1 MVGRRLVVVGGDAGG
16 MAAATVARRHD
27 PDLDIVA
34 LERGRWTSYSA
45 CGIPYLIGGEVKRL
59 EDLVVR
65 RPKDLRDGFGIDVR
79 MRCEAVAID
88 LDAGKIEVRN
98 HELSRTFSLGFDLVH
113 LGTGARPLRPPL
125 PGIDLP
131 FVGGVQTLD
140 DASQMLRHVTT
151 PPPWAPAGVRRV
163 VVVGAGYIGLEMA
176 EALVRRGASVTIV
189 TDMPEVMPSL
199 DPDMGAHVTQVMRG
213 LGITVRCGTK
223 VTGFEPGA
231 VQAGETSLPADLV
244 VLGLGV
250 APNAKLA
257 EEAGLA
263 LGAAGAIRVDRRQRT
278 SAETASAAGDCCTSH
293 HLVSDREVYV
303 ALGTVTNRQ
312 ARVAGANLGGGY
324 ATFAG
329 VLGTAVTKVCDL
341 EVGRTGLNE
350 AEAAEA
356 GFASVAATIESTTTA
371 GYLQEAA
378 GKIHVKV
385 VAERGSGRLLG
396 AQVVGRGPGAA
407 KRIDVVA
414 TALTAGMDCAEVAEL
429 DLGYAPPFSPV
440 WDPVAI
446 AARKAASLATG

>member
-1 MVGRRLVVVGGDAGG
+1 MGRRLVVVGGDAGG
-16 MAAATVARRHD
+16 MAAATMARRND

-45 CGIPYLIGGEVKRL
+45 CGIPYLVGGEVKQL
-59 EDLVVR
+59 DDLVMR
-65 RPKDLRDGFGIDVR
+65 TPKALRDGFGIDVR
-79 MRCEAVAID
+79 MRCEAMAID
-88 LDAGKIEVRN
+88 LDTGKIEVRN

-140 DASQMLRHVTT
+140 DAAQLLRNLTGA
-151 PPPWAPAGVRRV
+151 PSWAPAGVRRV

-176 EALVRRGASVTIV
+176 EAFVRRGASVTVV
-189 TDMPEVMPSL
+189 TDTPEVMPSL
-199 DPDMGAHVTQVMRG
+199 DPDMGAHVTRAMRA
-213 LGITVRCGTK
+213 LGITVRCGTE
-223 VTGFEPGA
+223 VTGFEPGRVLTA
-231 VQAGETSLPADLV
+231 ESSLPADLV

-250 APNAKLA
+250 TPNAQLA
-257 EEAGLA
+257 EAAGLT
-263 LGAAGAIRVDRRQRT
+263 LGARGAIRVDRRQWT
-278 SAETASAAGDCCTSH
+278 SAEVATAAGDCCTSR
-293 HLVSDREVYV
+293 HLVSGREVHV
-303 ALGTVTNRQ
+303 ALGTVANKQ
-312 ARVAGANLGGGY
+312 ARVAGTNLGGGY

-350 AEAAEA
+350 KEAAAA
-356 GFASVAATIESTTTA
+356 GFGAVAATIDSTTTA
-371 GYLQEAA
+371 GYLGEAA

-385 VAERGSGRLLG
+385 VAERGGGRLLG
-396 AQVVGRGPGAA
+396 AQIVGRGPGAA

-414 TALTAGMDCAEVAEL
+414 TALTARMACAEVAEL
-429 DLGYAPPFSPV
+429 DLGYAPPFSPL

-446 AARKAASLATG
+446 AARKAAGNAAG

>member
-1 MVGRRLVVVGGDAGG
+1 VGRRLVVVGGDAGG

-45 CGIPYLIGGEVKRL
+45 CGIPYVVGGEVKRL

-65 RPKDLRDGFGIDVR
+65 RPQELRDSFGIDVR
-79 MRCEAVAID
+79 MRCEAMAID
-88 LDAGKIEVRN
+88 LDAGKVEARN
-98 HELSRTFSLGFDLVH
+98 HELGRTFSLGFDLVH
-113 LGTGARPLRPPL
+113 LGTGARPRRPPL

-140 DASQMLRHVTT
+140 DAGLLLRHVSNA
-151 PPPWAPAGVRRV
+151 PAWAPTGVNRV

-176 EALVRRGASVTIV
+176 EAFVRRGSSVTVV
-189 TDMPEVMPSL
+189 TASSEVMPTL
-199 DPDMGAHVTQVMRG
+199 DPDMGAHVTKVMRG
-213 LGITVRCGTK
+213 FGITVRCGTQ
-223 VTGFEPGA
+223 VTGFEPGS
-231 VQAGETSLPADLV
+231 VQTGDGSLPADLV
-244 VLGLGV
+244 ILGLGV
-250 APNAKLA
+250 APNAQLA
-257 EEAGLA
+257 EEAGLT

-278 SAETASAAGDCCTSH
+278 SAEVAFAAGDCCTSR
-293 HLVSDREVYV
+293 HLISGREVHV
-303 ALGTVTNRQ
+303 ALGTVANKQ

-341 EVGRTGLNE
+341 EVGRTGLSE
-350 AEAAEA
+350 AEAAAA
-356 GFASVAATIESTTTA
+356 GFSSVAATIESTTTA
-371 GYLQEAA
+371 GYLHESA

-396 AQVVGRGPGAA
+396 AQIVGRGPGAA

-429 DLGYAPPFSPV
+429 DLGYAPPFSPL

>member
-1 MVGRRLVVVGGDAGG
+1 MGRRLVVVGGDAGG
-16 MAAATVARRHD
+16 MAAATSARRHD

-45 CGIPYLIGGEVKRL
+45 CGIPYLVGGEVKRL
-59 EDLVVR
+59 DDLVIR
-65 RPKDLRDGFGIDVR
+65 TPKDLRDSYGIDVR
-79 MRCEAVAID
+79 MRCEAMAID
-88 LDAGKIEVRN
+88 LDTGKLEVRN
-98 HELSRTFSLGFDLVH
+98 HELSRTFTLGFDLVH

-140 DASQMLRHVTT
+140 DAGQLLRHLTS
-151 PPPWAPAGVRRV
+151 PPPWAPDGIERV

-176 EALVRRGASVTIV
+176 EAFVRRGASVTV
-189 TDMPEVMPSL
+189 LTDRSEVMPSL
-199 DPDMGAHVTQVMRG
+199 DPDMGAHVTKVMRG
-213 LGITVRCGTK
+213 LGITVHCGTK
-223 VTGFEPGA
+223 VTGFEPGS
-231 VQAGETSLPADLV
+231 VRAGGTSFPADLV

-250 APNAKLA
+250 APNAELA
-257 EEAGLA
+257 EEAGLT

-278 SAETASAAGDCCTSH
+278 SNEIAWAAGDCCASR
-293 HLVSDREVYV
+293 HLVSGREVYV
-303 ALGTVTNRQ
+303 ALGTVTNKQ

-341 EVGRTGLNE
+341 EIGRTGLTE
-350 AEAAEA
+350 VEAADA
-356 GFASVAATIESTTTA
+356 GFSAVAATIESTTTA
-371 GYLQEAA
+371 GYLKEAA
-378 GKIHVKV
+378 GTIHVKV
-385 VAERGSGRLLG
+385 VAERGTGRLLG
-396 AQVVGRGPGAA
+396 AQIVGRGPGAA

-414 TALTAGMDCAEVAEL
+414 TALTAGMSCGEVAEL